1 MPPNHPRALSRGFR
15 RVQHG
20 RGNGAGRGGAQGGDR
35 GVPGRGDGTGRGAD
49 AVGANMGSSQGRGDG
64 SRDRGGGRGGQ
75 PQRNFVAVSASRN
88 LAESSQQGAD
98 WQLQQQAQPTADQ
111 GTLKKKRAFCF
122 RCKCSGHVNEECKAD
137 LDCIIFN
144 KTNSHISSKCPIL
157 KLPKP
162 NAAFFGSAK
171 TELAFMQISEADYK
185 LDAPDPMPTGL
196 VTATGAPV
204 TVEVVQTELARI
216 SRIDWQWEAFPQGQ
230 DSFLVAFPSEEAL
243 NSMVDIGY
251 QLKNHGVTL
260 TISVWQQDQDII
272 PAYELDEVW
281 VHITGVPPSYRHYLV
296 FWALGTVIGA
306 TPDVDMLTYRK
317 TGVIRVKVGILNK
330 GQLPLTTDLVFGK
343 VGYNVTYMLED
354 DSFQPAIVLA
364 NTFDPMDHDAGAD
377 KGNEDNEDGGSAA
390 KKRRNEAAQPDAS
403 VPQAG
408 NSSGPAPMQLALT
421 PLGKNRP
428 CPPWKPLKMMNETH
442 KLPWIAV
449 TRHKNGFHPSVGST
463 PSKFHILCSAKT
475 NANPLCISSGDA
487 LPAAAL
493 SDTGA
498 PLIKSNNGSALAAAD
513 DQIMAMQRAHTAAA
527 GNNEKVRESSTQGL
541 QMQHSVALSDGEYD
555 PACNSIDLSASD
567 LSECRCD
574 DVDEIPTGEDTFSTP
589 GAMKADVASPAFA
602 ELCSNSIQQEVSR
615 VRLHQ
620 IYPVATRRWYLAGHH
635 R

>member
-1 MPPNHPRALSRGFR
+1 
-15 RVQHG
+15 
-20 RGNGAGRGGAQGGDR
+20 
-35 GVPGRGDGTGRGAD
+35 
-49 AVGANMGSSQGRGDG
+49 
-64 SRDRGGGRGGQ
+64 
-75 PQRNFVAVSASRN
+75 
-88 LAESSQQGAD
+88 
-98 WQLQQQAQPTADQ
+98 
-111 GTLKKKRAFCF
+111 
-122 RCKCSGHVNEECKAD
+122 
-137 LDCIIFN
+137 
-144 KTNSHISSKCPIL
+144 
-157 KLPKP
+157 
-162 NAAFFGSAK
+162 
-171 TELAFMQISEADYK
+171 MQISEADYN
-185 LDAPDPMPTGL
+185 LDAPHPVPTSL
-196 VTATGAPV
+196 VTVTGAPV

-306 TPDVDMLTYRK
+306 TLDVDMLTYRK

-330 GQLPLTTDLVFGK
+330 GQLPLTTNMVFGK

-403 VPQAG
+403 IPQAG
-408 NSSGPAPMQLALT
+408 NSYGPAPMQLALT

-428 CPPWKPLKMMNETH
+428 CPPWKPLKIMNETD

-449 TRHKNGFHPSVGST
+449 TRPKNGFHPSVGSAPT
-463 PSKFHILCSAKT
+463 
-475 NANPLCISSGDA
+475 
-487 LPAAAL
+487 L

-541 QMQHSVALSDGEYD
+541 QMQHSVALSD
-555 PACNSIDLSASD
+555 
-567 LSECRCD
+567 
-574 DVDEIPTGEDTFSTP
+574 DEIPTGEDIFSTP
-589 GAMKADVASPAFA
+589 GAMKADVASPAA
-602 ELCSNSIQQEVSR
+602 AVRRAVQQLDSAGSLQGAPSSNLPGSNSPLVPRGSSEMISPSSSKTERMTTPADELIMEKAMRRTASKNMIGATTPSSTSPAGMPPGYLQNYALASYMGYPTKAYFPGGVCCGLSAVGASGKGFFLPRHMDGVLVSGSK
-615 VRLHQ
+615 V
-620 IYPVATRRWYLAGHH
+620 ITVSVKPKI
-635 R
+635 